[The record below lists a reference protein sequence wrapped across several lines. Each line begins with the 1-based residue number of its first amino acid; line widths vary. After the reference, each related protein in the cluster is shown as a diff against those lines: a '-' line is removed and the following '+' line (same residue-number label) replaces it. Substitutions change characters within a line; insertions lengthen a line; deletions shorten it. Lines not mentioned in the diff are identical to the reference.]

1 MQLTLR
7 KRSTI
12 ADHNLDKIT
21 SKITSTA
28 GATSSGTAM
37 DFYFGRDLDERV
49 LQKSCKVQLDNPACL
64 TEGELIEEL
73 IEETLA
79 EMAY

>member
-1 MQLTLR
+1 
-7 KRSTI
+7 
-12 ADHNLDKIT
+12 
-21 SKITSTA
+21 
-28 GATSSGTAM
+28 M
-37 DFYFGRDLDERV
+37 DFYFGRYLDERV
-49 LQKSCKVQLDNPACL
+49 LQKLCKVQLDNLACL